1 MSSRF
6 YTPLDEE
13 ANDPRYN
20 QGLPFEDEAAA
31 FEGPQGGQPSANPS
45 PFEEPPSV
53 RESKA
58 SNLVD
63 QDPFDDPELGKRIKG
78 IDEQLASRPRSLG
91 GMIAAFSPSGDK
103 TMASLMAQRHMYGQ
117 EQHGN
122 QQIRRQMA
130 GQRAA
135 QERAFAHDEA
145 IRANAERTALARENA
160 AGTRVGG
167 QVAVQ
172 GLRNQGAMGVQGLR
186 NEGSVAT
193 QGVRNQGATGVQG
206 LRNSGAA
213 EVQGMKAPAKPV
225 ADPLVQMQARQL
237 DAAIK
242 AYDKALTADA
252 TGEKPITGST
262 ASDKFSNDNKR
273 AILQQKRDELAA
285 QLADLYKRTPGLK
298 QPSAAPSTAPSVK
311 QTANDDLGA
320 APDGASGTGTVTLD
334 DGSKVRVKIVN
345 GRYIRA

>member
-13 ANDPRYN
+13 ANDPRYY
-20 QGLPFEDEAAA
+20 QGVPFEEDEAAA

-58 SNLVD
+58 SKLVD

-78 IDEQLASRPRSLG
+78 IDEQIASRPRSLG

-122 QQIRRQMA
+122 QQLRRQMA

-135 QERAFAHDEA
+135 QERALAHDTA
-145 IRANAERTALARENA
+145 SQGRAELNARSAEERARLRAEQRDRELAERARQFNNPQPKQFAPPRPA
-160 AGTRVGG
+160 A
-167 QVAVQ
+167 
-172 GLRNQGAMGVQGLR
+172 
-186 NEGSVAT
+186 
-193 QGVRNQGATGVQG
+193 
-206 LRNSGAA
+206 
-213 EVQGMKAPAKPV
+213 APRPAPVPKPV

-237 DAAIK
+237 DTAIK

-273 AILQQKRDELAA
+273 AILQQKRDDLAAELAN
-285 QLADLYKRTPGLK
+285 LYKRTPGLN
-298 QPSAAPSTAPSVK
+298 QPSAAPSTAPSVH
-311 QTANDDLGA
+311 
-320 APDGASGTGTVTLD
+320 ASGGPAQD
-334 DGSKVRVKIVN
+334 DPLG
-345 GRYIRA
+345 IR